1 MQNSDATFQRI
12 QDTLAQIAE
21 QQRQADAR
29 SAEFNRELEAF
40 RRQEEERS
48 AVFNRQL
55 DAFRRQTAAEEKQ
68 RKQIADA
75 EMAEIRKNINN
86 VSKEWGDFNN
96 NEGERIEEEFAA
108 ALSEN
113 MQIGGIR
120 LDEIIRRTKN
130 RYEYDLVGINGSA
143 TVVGEVKRK
152 ITAKSVRDFAKKRL
166 PYFGEQFPMYVAN
179 RKVYGMVGGI
189 QITPCATKAA
199 AKYGFFVLR
208 LKNKA
213 LIVENTDNARP
224 FN

>member
-152 ITAKSVRDFAKKRL
+152 ITAKSVRDFCQKTPAVFWRTISDACRQSQNIRHGWRYTNYAVCNKGGGKIRLFCIAVKKQSVNCGKHR
-166 PYFGEQFPMYVAN
+166 Q
-179 RKVYGMVGGI
+179 
-189 QITPCATKAA
+189 
-199 AKYGFFVLR
+199 
-208 LKNKA
+208 
-213 LIVENTDNARP
+213 RP
-224 FN
+224 SV

>member
-29 SAEFNRELEAF
+29 SAEFNRQFNEY
-40 RRQEEERS
+40 RRETEEI
-48 AVFNRQL
+48 
-55 DAFRRQTAAEEKQ
+55 RRQTAAEEKQ

-108 ALSEN
+108 VLSEN

-166 PYFGEQFPMYVAN
+166 PYFGEQFPMHVVN
-179 RKVYGMVGGI
+179 RKIYGMVGGI

-199 AKYGFFVLR
+199 TKYGFFVLR